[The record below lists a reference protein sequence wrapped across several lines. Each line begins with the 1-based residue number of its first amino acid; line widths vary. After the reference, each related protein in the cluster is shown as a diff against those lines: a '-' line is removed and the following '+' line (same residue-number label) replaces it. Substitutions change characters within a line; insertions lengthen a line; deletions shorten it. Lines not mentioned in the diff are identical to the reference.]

1 MTAKSFNQ
9 LLAYI
14 ENNLTIDLTADELA
28 KKSGYSTY
36 YFYRLFSSNTGKS
49 LSAYILN
56 RRLKKIVYEISCG
69 KKAIDVSLNYCF
81 STYAGFYKA
90 FIKEYG
96 CSPKKYLKIYK
107 NEIVQTD
114 YLEVKMIHLNKRELK
129 EILKHWAI
137 APSLPIQEVSIDNS
151 LYAPK
156 RVWQIGT
163 DYFLHQTV
171 DTSGELKNILIA
183 ETLAKHGLS
192 VSLPVKTI
200 DDQLFI
206 EDDTMFILKQGVKGE
221 PLTIEKLFRSS
232 VDNYGFS
239 YGIAIA
245 KLHQAFLEVEDQVLC
260 DSSNLFEVV
269 NNWALPIIQKQQKQ
283 WNLEIPEKFFSI
295 YTEKFST
302 LYATLPTQ
310 IIHRDPN
317 FENILFIDS
326 SLNGFIDFDLVE
338 KNVRLFDPCY
348 CATSILSQA
357 NKENRLAW
365 ISILTDILHGYDE
378 ENPLTKE
385 EKRAIFYV
393 ICAIQMI
400 CVAYFSDE
408 DNDTP
413 TFKKL
418 AKINRELLE
427 FIISKQDEIEL
438 IFA

>member
-9 LLAYI
+9 LLTSI

-36 YFYRLFSSNTGKS
+36 YFYRLFSSNMGIS

-69 KKAIDVSLNYCF
+69 KKAMDVSLHYGF

-96 CSPKKYLKIYK
+96 CSPKKYLEIYK
-107 NEIVQTD
+107 NEIVQTN
-114 YLEVKMIHLNKRELK
+114 YLEVKMIHLNKCELK
-129 EILKHWAI
+129 EILKNWAI
-137 APSLPIQEVSIDNS
+137 SPSLSIQEISTDNS

-206 EDDTMFILKQGVKGE
+206 EDDAMFILKQGVKGE

-232 VDNYGFS
+232 ADNYGFS

-283 WNLEIPEKFFSI
+283 WKLEIPEKFFSTFI
-295 YTEKFST
+295 ENFST
-302 LYATLPTQ
+302 LYGTLPTQ

-317 FENILFIDS
+317 FENILFVDS

-338 KNVRLFDPCY
+338 KNIRLFDPCY

-365 ISILTDILHGYDE
+365 ISILTEILHGYDE

-427 FIISKQDEIEL
+427 FIISKQKEIEL
-438 IFA
+438 IFD